1 MDIARSPT
9 SLAARPRRFPS
20 AEFRR
25 KAAALLQAAVFH
37 LVGGTLLLT
46 LLILAYATKRALG
59 LDLIP
64 GIDMLPDAEI
74 DDALAALVSLLGG

>member
-1 MDIARSPT
+1 MDIARPPSP
-9 SLAARPRRFPS
+9 LVARLRRFPWPE
-20 AEFRR
+20 ARR
-25 KAAALLQAAVFH
+25 QGVALLQAAVFH

-64 GIDMLPDAEI
+64 GIDMLPDPEI
-74 DDALAALVSLLGG
+74 EAALVSLLGG

>member
-1 MDIARSPT
+1 M
-9 SLAARPRRFPS
+9 
-20 AEFRR
+20 
-25 KAAALLQAAVFH
+25 ALFQSAVFH

-64 GIDMLPDAEI
+64 GIDALPDPEI
-74 DDALAALVSLLGG
+74 EAALDALVSLLGG